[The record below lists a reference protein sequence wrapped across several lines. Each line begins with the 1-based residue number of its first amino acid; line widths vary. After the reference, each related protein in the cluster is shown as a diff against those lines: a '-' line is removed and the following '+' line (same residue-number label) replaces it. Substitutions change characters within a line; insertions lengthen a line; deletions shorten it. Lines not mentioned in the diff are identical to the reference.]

1 MGVFEYIG
9 VLISVIMGLGITH
22 LAVGAS
28 KLIQNRESAK
38 LCLPHALWTLNVLL
52 YILMIWWSMFWWSK
66 LEDWSAFYYFGITV
80 YAIVLFLLSAM
91 LYPYD
96 MDKDIDIEA
105 YFFKNRTWFFGLM
118 AVAWLLDIPETVGK
132 EINGLRDVPPR
143 YFIFVSSMIGLA
155 IVGMVTS
162 NRRAHTALPIAWLLL
177 VGSLIGLTVVRVI
190 DT

>member
-9 VLISVIMGLGITH
+9 ILISVIMGLGITH

-28 KLIQNRESAK
+28 KMIQNRETTR
-38 LCLPHALWTLNVLL
+38 LCLPHALWTLNILL
-52 YILMIWWSMFWWSK
+52 YILMIWWSMFWWSE
-66 LEDWSAFYYFGITV
+66 LDDWTAFQYLGITL

-96 MDKDIDIEA
+96 MEKDIDIEA
-105 YFFKNRTWFFGLM
+105 YFFRNRVWFFGLM
-118 AVAWLLDIPETVGK
+118 VVAWLLDIPETLGK
-132 EINGLRDVPPR
+132 EITGLRDVPPR
-143 YFIFVSSMIGLA
+143 YFIFVAAVIGLA

-162 NRRAHTALPIAWLLL
+162 NRRVHTALPIAWLML
-177 VGSLIGLTVVRVI
+177 VGSFIGLTAVSVI